1 MALITPIIDEITA
14 IDASENN
21 VITYQ
26 VSDNPK
32 VTSTEIKIINNTTG
46 SLVYQTTSKSSK
58 YAVPISGGKLS
69 NGTYY
74 AVSVRYYVD
83 NQVSAWSN
91 PVDFYCYSKPTV
103 SVSIKDNDVL
113 EGTSLNVVV
122 TYNQAQK
129 VKMGNAVV
137 SIYDDDD
144 NLISSSGE
152 LYNSANAMPVNV
164 AHTFTGLTMGQPY
177 YLIATVETK
186 DGISVETDAIH
197 FMMKSFTTL
206 ITSGLSLKE
215 NSCDG
220 YIEVDVNVPT
230 TNMSKIGK
238 LIIKRIDYQTN
249 TWVSLCENVVA
260 YEDDLKFT
268 YYDFC
273 IPSGVE
279 QTYALVAVDSKGV
292 ETKYVTKTITPHWS
306 QVTISDGKSNHFS
319 LYNVVVYGIITR
331 NIQVGTLLPI
341 GQQFPITIKNSKNN
355 YITSNISAQL
365 MGYKYA
371 KTRKLD
377 RFDVTKQVNDF
388 FDFITDGQPKV
399 ITDWNGNIWIVDIT
413 NSPQISPNSAT
424 GNSYGTTSFDFTE
437 QGKYNSEADL
447 RKLKLVSLN

>member
-46 SLVYQTTSKSSK
+46 SLVYQTTSKSSR
-58 YAVPISGGKLS
+58 YSVPISGGKLS

-83 NQVSAWSN
+83 NQVSEWSN
-91 PVDFYCYSKPTV
+91 PVDFYCYLKPTV
-103 SVSIKDNDVL
+103 SVNIKDNDVL

-137 SIYDDDD
+137 SIYDDND

-164 AHTFTGLTMGQPY
+164 AYTFTGLTMGQPY
-177 YLIATVETK
+177 YLIATVQTK

-230 TNMSKIGK
+230 TNMSEIGK
-238 LIIKRIDYQTN
+238 LIIKRIDDQTN
-249 TWVSLCENVVA
+249 TWVSL
-260 YEDDLKFT
+260 
-268 YYDFC
+268 
-273 IPSGVE
+273 S
-279 QTYALVAVDSKGV
+279 
-292 ETKYVTKTITPHWS
+292 
-306 QVTISDGKSNHFS
+306 
-319 LYNVVVYGIITR
+319 
-331 NIQVGTLLPI
+331 
-341 GQQFPITIKNSKNN
+341 
-355 YITSNISAQL
+355 
-365 MGYKYA
+365 
-371 KTRKLD
+371 
-377 RFDVTKQVNDF
+377 
-388 FDFITDGQPKV
+388 
-399 ITDWNGNIWIVDIT
+399 
-413 NSPQISPNSAT
+413 
-424 GNSYGTTSFDFTE
+424 
-437 QGKYNSEADL
+437 
-447 RKLKLVSLN
+447 